1 MDSRAQKYFDL
12 RIKYHIEGLNFRA
25 QQKLTY

>member
-12 RIKYHIEGLNFRA
+12 RIKHHIEGLNFGA
-25 QQKLTY
+25 QQKLIN